1 MRVDVVPREAISVWY
16 SAASDSLRRGNRAP
30 TGKTRTRGMCAVA
43 VLLKRASSNSTLC
56 RWYRAPTGK
65 TIRRGVFRSGVVAG
79 MESNRAV
86 DMMEL
91 QGNGNG
97 QIGRAVGSA
106 R

>member
-1 MRVDVVPREAISVWY
+1 MGVDVVLREAISVWY

-30 TGKTRTRGMCAVA
+30 TGKTRTRGMGAVA
-43 VLLKRASSNSTLC
+43 VLLKKASSNSTVC

-97 QIGRAVGSA
+97 RPSGWIGR
-106 R
+106 